1 MEKQAHNVQLEA
13 NEGKAGVHCQ
23 LNRTHGREKK
33 KRRQNCDFTTQTFDL
48 FVLSGRLSVFCESTF
63 SYSV

>member
-33 KRRQNCDFTTQTFDL
+33 NADRIVILPPKLLICL
-48 FVLSGRLSVFCESTF
+48 FCRVD
-63 SYSV
+63 